1 VAKSREN
8 RSSPSEEDRWQRS
21 RDLSNSEV
29 RKVRAQRL
37 GAPSLEW
44 RNRKDLGQS

>member
-8 RSSPSEEDRWQRS
+8 RSHPSEEDRWQRS
-21 RDLSNSEV
+21 RDLMKSEV

-37 GAPSLEW
+37 GAPSRELGD
-44 RNRKDLGQS
+44 RKELGQS